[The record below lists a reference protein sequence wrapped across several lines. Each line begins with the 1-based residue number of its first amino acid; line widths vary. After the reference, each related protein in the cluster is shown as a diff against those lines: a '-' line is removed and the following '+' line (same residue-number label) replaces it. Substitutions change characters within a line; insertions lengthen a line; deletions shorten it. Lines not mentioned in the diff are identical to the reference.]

1 MKTRAQSWSK
11 TAFDSVHGQAT
22 NADAAARKK
31 YKTSCMKMP
40 GLIHQSGALQALVFQ
55 VARDVHG
62 RHYVD
67 HLAQAWFQDPK
78 KGHLDLIARAQTLE
92 LLPYMALTRDLAEI
106 AQWFRRFAQVEL
118 AGTEEE

>member
-11 TAFDSVHGQAT
+11 TAFESVHEEAAKT
-22 NADAAARKK
+22 DANARKK

-55 VARDVHG
+55 VARDAHG
-62 RHYVD
+62 QRYVD
-67 HLAQAWFQDPK
+67 HLARAWFQDPGK
-78 KGHLDLIARAQTLE
+78 NREDLIAKAQTLE